1 MLILILPTDRS
12 VDMVLSMPK
21 DAFLETARTTPPRE
35 PESRNKIL
43 EIAESLFAVGGY
55 SAVGMRQLAASVGLS
70 KSALFHHF
78 PTKSELYADV
88 LDRVLERL
96 EHALGEDEEGDP
108 GARLDRWIAS
118 VVGTLAE
125 DAPAARLLMRALVDE
140 EPFPAFVLEATERE
154 LMAFEARLVRIIER
168 FRALLEEGITR
179 GIFRPVA
186 IGDAIQT
193 VIGAILFH
201 FASGDLGE
209 ALVGEPIFSGSAVTR
224 RRQEVTEFIRR
235 GLLA

>member
-1 MLILILPTDRS
+1 
-12 VDMVLSMPK
+12 MPN
-21 DAFLETARTTPPRE
+21 DPSSETAPSAAPRE
-35 PESRNKIL
+35 PDSRDKIL
-43 EIAESLFAVGGY
+43 EAAESLFAVGGY
-55 SAVGMRQLAASVGLS
+55 SAVGMRQLATSVGLS

-78 PTKSELYADV
+78 PTKSDLYADV

-96 EHALGEDEEGDP
+96 ENALGEDEQGDP

-140 EPFPAFVLEATERE
+140 EPFPAFVLEANERE
-154 LMAFEARLVRIIER
+154 LMPFEARLVRIIDR
-168 FRALLEEGITR
+168 FRALLEEGIER

-193 VIGAILFH
+193 VIGTIFFH

-209 ALVGEPIFSGSAVTR
+209 ALVGEPIFSGSAVAR
-224 RRQEVTEFIRR
+224 RRHEVAEFIRR

>member
-1 MLILILPTDRS
+1 MLPTDRS
-12 VDMVLSMPK
+12 VDMIFAMPS
-21 DAFLETARTTPPRE
+21 DPSSETARTASPRE
-35 PESRNKIL
+35 GESRDKIL
-43 EIAESLFAVGGY
+43 EVAESLFAVGGY

-78 PTKSELYADV
+78 PTKSQLYADV

-140 EPFPAFVLEATERE
+140 EPFPAFVLDANDRE
-154 LMAFEARLVRIIER
+154 LMAFEARLVRIIDR
-168 FRALLEEGITR
+168 FRALLEEGIAR

-186 IGDAIQT
+186 TGDAIQT
-193 VIGAILFH
+193 VIGAVLFH

-209 ALVGEPIFSGSAVTR
+209 ALVGEPIFSGSAVAR
-224 RRQEVTEFIRR
+224 RRQEVAEFIRR